1 MAINERNKLKRIIQ
15 MKAILLID
23 DHSIFTKIFAAYLL
37 RTKYRGY
44 KLENAADVYSATEH
58 LKSKTF
64 DLIVLDNRIPPYFNY
79 LESIKLLEDANWCGP
94 ILLISGEAIVLNA
107 NRPDS
112 HCVKSFLLK
121 DDMNAHSLEQAI
133 GTCLK

>member
-1 MAINERNKLKRIIQ
+1 

-23 DHSIFTKIFAAYLL
+23 DHNVFTKIFAAYLL
-37 RTKYRGY
+37 RTKFRDY

-79 LESIKLLEDANWCGP
+79 LESIKLLETVNWRGP
-94 ILLISGEAIVLNA
+94 ILLISGETIVLNA
-107 NRPDS
+107 NRPDN
-112 HCVKSFLLK
+112 HCVKNFLLK
-121 DDMNAHSLEQAI
+121 DDMNVQTLEQAI
-133 GTCLK
+133 SICLK